1 MSDINK
7 SFESL
12 QDNLKLVRQTNDL
25 IIRETNSLR
34 IILLNLKIE
43 NARIKGNTG
52 ITPISEALER
62 TIESLNT
69 MVKDVVNNH
78 RETLS
83 KAVEEIK
90 GYIDGKEAQ

>member
-1 MSDINK
+1 MANINK

-25 IIRETNSLR
+25 IIKETNSLR

-69 MVKDVVNNH
+69 IVKDIVNNH
-78 RETLS
+78 RATLS

>member
-69 MVKDVVNNH
+69 IVKDMVNNH
-78 RETLS
+78 RATLS